1 MDQRSRIREKFVSTE
16 KGLRFKINFDVNVD
30 VWDFSPMYAEIPII
44 GAPYH
49 EAETLIDFV
58 SRKKEISGS
67 LPVNFQNEIL

>member
-1 MDQRSRIREKFVSTE
+1 M
-16 KGLRFKINFDVNVD
+16 NVD

-67 LPVNFQNEIL
+67 LPVNFQNEILLSFSIVSILILAIKQFSYLHD